1 MGNNIQLFLDYD
13 IYKLTES
20 FYEMSY
26 SSVVARLRA
35 KRKSLG
41 LKQPQV
47 SQMLGNKNRD
57 WLSSVEIGRTELL
70 LPHIFRLCEI
80 YEMNPMDL
88 FIPGSVPIHSIENV
102 NSAELSDQLVTGG
115 EQWIA
120 ATESLEKIQPLS
132 FREINSYHDY
142 RFIFILQVPEQ
153 KQSHKRVI
161 SVTDYL
167 IDVQSETS
175 ETSNHT
181 YEALGITKTNLG
193 DIRSIKK
200 TVV

>member
-1 MGNNIQLFLDYD
+1 
-13 IYKLTES
+13 
-20 FYEMSY
+20 MSY

-88 FIPGSVPIHSIENV
+88 FLPGSVPIHSIENV
-102 NSAELSDQLVTGG
+102 RSSELPDQLVTGG

-132 FREINSYHDY
+132 FKEINSYYDH
-142 RFIFILQVPEQ
+142 RFIFILQVPDEIQ
-153 KQSHKRVI
+153 THKRVT
-161 SVTDYL
+161 SVTDFL

-175 ETSNHT
+175 ETSKIT
-181 YEALGITKTNLG
+181 YKSLGIKNTDLG
-193 DIRSIKK
+193 EIRSIKK
-200 TVV
+200 IVV